1 MYGEFPDEFPSEYP
15 EGCESFDDELLEDE
29 PEEDEPDLQIDSLSG
44 FQLGVS
50 MSDEQIVAVATVKTF
65 ACHGEPKPGKP
76 CEAKMA
82 QSECWVPALATVRKV
97 VGRWPSVKDLA
108 DHIHCG
114 RCAALGRKAGLR
126 FYRYQQTVVEM
137 ENRRVE
143 RQQVARQAF
152 KRYF

>member
-15 EGCESFDDELLEDE
+15 EGSEWSDDEPLEDELEDE
-29 PEEDEPDLQIDSLSG
+29 PGQVNQPLDYLE
-44 FQLGVS
+44 VY
-50 MSDEQIVAVATVKTF
+50 MSEQNVAVAVAAVKPF
-65 ACHGEPKPGKP
+65 VCHGEPRPGKP
-76 CEAKMA
+76 CTAKLA
-82 QSECWVPALATVRKV
+82 QSEAWVPALATVRKV

-143 RQQVARQAF
+143 RQQTARQAF